1 LPKTKAVIFDY
12 IGTLATPRR
21 YTMDTSIAKLHSA
34 LTDAGFPTEKAPFV
48 NAYNKAHE
56 KYRLVR
62 FGELREV
69 TNAVWV
75 SETLCSLGFQVTE
88 KNAAIKR
95 ALDVFFQDYIDSL
108 ELTTGAKKLLELV
121 RKSCKT
127 GLISNFTYAPVV
139 RESIK
144 KLGIDGCFDAVV
156 VSQECGWRKPH
167 QKIFQDT
174 LQLLGLKAEEAVF
187 IGDNPTEDIQGAAC
201 VGLRTVFVQSQFFKA
216 KDLKATS
223 TKPNVTV
230 KSLIEIVK
238 RLPEILAN

>member
-1 LPKTKAVIFDY
+1 
-12 IGTLATPRR
+12 
-21 YTMDTSIAKLHSA
+21 MDTSIAKLHSA

-75 SETLCSLGFQVTE
+75 SETLCSLGIQVTRE
-88 KNAAIKR
+88 NSAVKK

-108 ELTTGAKKLLELV
+108 KLRTGAKKLLDLV
-121 RKSCKT
+121 RKNCKT
-127 GLISNFTYAPVV
+127 GLVSNFTYAPVV

-144 KLGIDGCFDAVV
+144 KLGIDDCFEAVV

-167 QKIFQDT
+167 QKIFQDA
-174 LQLLGLKAEEAVF
+174 LQSLGVKAEEAVF
-187 IGDNPTEDIQGAAC
+187 VGDNPTEDIQGAAF

-216 KDLKATS
+216 KDLEATG
-223 TKPNVTV
+223 TKPDMIV
-230 KSLIEIVK
+230 KRLSEIGK
-238 RLPEILAN
+238 RLPEILC